1 MCPHMLMNA
10 SVAPK
15 LCGLF
20 TLGATFVLTRHGVG
34 MESVPDNDQTI
45 LGTLTKI
52 DREIWD
58 RYKDFSFELNMYLI
72 IITNN
77 NYSFKLALENLC
89 ISFLP
94 NCPP

>member
-10 SVAPK
+10 SVARK

-20 TLGATFVLTRHGVG
+20 TLGATFVLTRNGVG